1 MPKITTEELIQD
13 LYHETSK
20 DQSMAIEK
28 ALQTD
33 WELKDQ
39 LDVLKD
45 SMKSLDKMVTSPR
58 SQSIEAILNYAKST
72 STMEV
77 E

>member
-1 MPKITTEELIQD
+1 MPKISTEELIQY
-13 LYHETSK
+13 LYNETSK
-20 DQSMAIEK
+20 DQSRAIEK

-39 LDVLKD
+39 LEILKD
-45 SMKSLDKMVTSPR
+45 SMKSLDKMVKSPR
-58 SQSIEAILNYAKST
+58 SQSVDAILNYAR

-77 E
+77 EQP

>member
-1 MPKITTEELIQD
+1 MPKITTDELIQY
-13 LYHETSK
+13 LYQESSK
-20 DQSMAIEK
+20 DQSLAIEK

-39 LDVLKD
+39 LEILKD
-45 SMKSLDKMVTSPR
+45 SMKSLEKMISSPR
-58 SQSIEAILNYAKST
+58 SQSVEAILNYAKST